1 MDITIKYRIIS
12 EIIKSDDEQVL
23 NAVKSLLNIEDPIDF
38 WDEMSEEDR
47 EAIDEG
53 LEQLDK
59 GQYLS
64 QDTVRDEIKKK
75 FNFK

>member
-23 NAVKSLLNIEDPIDF
+23 NAVKSLLNIEDSIDF

-47 EAIDEG
+47 RAIDEG

-64 QDTVRDEIKKK
+64 HETVRDEIKKK

>member
-53 LEQLDK
+53 LEQLEILNH
-59 GQYLS
+59 Y
-64 QDTVRDEIKKK
+64 VRDEIIEK
-75 FNFK
+75 FDF

>member
-64 QDTVRDEIKKK
+64 HDTFRDEIKKK